1 MSLLISYS
9 IKNSFARRLTSLLT
23 LLGIGLVVFV
33 FAAVLMLANG
43 LRQALVETGT
53 PGNVVALRQAAS
65 TEVVSIIYRNQAD
78 VVKADRAIM
87 TDSTGAPV
95 FASELVVL
103 INQPRRSNGDE
114 TNITVRG
121 VNEMSLKLRPQV
133 RIVQGR
139 MWRPGT
145 SEIIAGRKAAENFVG
160 CGLGETVRFG
170 QRQWTV
176 VGVFE
181 ANGSGFESEVWGDV
195 DQLMDAFQRPV
206 FSSLIFRLKN
216 PDDLPVVKSRIESD
230 PRVTLQVKPEIQYYR
245 EQSEVFANFIQVL
258 GTVISIV
265 FSLGAIVGA
274 MITMYAAVANRTR
287 EIGTLRALGFS
298 RTSVLTAFLAEAII
312 IALVGGII
320 GILFANLLA
329 FREVS
334 TTNFSTFAEV
344 AFSFRMS
351 PQIAMEAL
359 GFALIMGIIGGFL
372 PAVRAARS
380 RVINSLR
387 AR

>member
-9 IKNSFARRLTSLLT
+9 IKNSFARRLTSILT
-23 LLGIGLVVFV
+23 LLGISLVVFV

-87 TDSTGAPV
+87 TDSAGAPM

-121 VNEMSLKLRPQV
+121 VDEMSLKLRPQV

-181 ANGSGFESEVWGDV
+181 ADGSGFESEVWGDV

-216 PDDLPVVKSRIESD
+216 PDDLPVVKARIEND

-298 RTSVLTAFLAEAII
+298 RTSVLTAFLTEAII
-312 IALVGGII
+312 IGLVGGLI

-351 PQIAMEAL
+351 PRIAVEAL
-359 GFALIMGIIGGFL
+359 GFALIMGIVGGFL
-372 PAVRAARS
+372 PAVRAARL

>member
-9 IKNSFARRLTSLLT
+9 IKNSFARRLTSILT

-87 TDSTGAPV
+87 TDSAGAPM

-121 VNEMSLKLRPQV
+121 VDEMSLKLRPQV

-181 ANGSGFESEVWGDV
+181 ADGSGFESEVWGDV

-216 PDDLPVVKSRIESD
+216 PDDLPVVKARIEND

-298 RTSVLTAFLAEAII
+298 RTSVLTAFLTEAII
-312 IALVGGII
+312 IGLVGGLI

-351 PQIAMEAL
+351 PRIAVEAL
-359 GFALIMGIIGGFL
+359 GFALIMGIVGGFL
-372 PAVRAARS
+372 PAVRAARL

>member
-1 MSLLISYS
+1 
-9 IKNSFARRLTSLLT
+9 
-23 LLGIGLVVFV
+23 
-33 FAAVLMLANG
+33 
-43 LRQALVETGT
+43 
-53 PGNVVALRQAAS
+53 
-65 TEVVSIIYRNQAD
+65 
-78 VVKADRAIM
+78 M
-87 TDSTGAPV
+87 TDSAGAPM

-121 VNEMSLKLRPQV
+121 VDEMSLKLRPQV

-181 ANGSGFESEVWGDV
+181 ADGSGFESEVWGDV

-216 PDDLPVVKSRIESD
+216 PDDLPVVKARIEND

-298 RTSVLTAFLAEAII
+298 RTSVLTAFLTEAII
-312 IALVGGII
+312 IGLVGGLI

-351 PQIAMEAL
+351 PRIAVEAL
-359 GFALIMGIIGGFL
+359 GFALIMGIVGGFL
-372 PAVRAARS
+372 PAVRAARL

>member
-181 ANGSGFESEVWGDV
+181 ADGSGFESEVWGDV